1 MKRRTRS
8 ILEEINSITPKR
20 DKSQVLESR
29 GMNAISSIINLLEMI
44 DRNYDEDTAQDLTKR
59 VMLSIKKRD
68 NDRFIRGVKK
78 IRKSCRENQRCIG
91 WHKTPTVQK

>member
-8 ILEEINSITPKR
+8 ILEEINSITPRR

-44 DRNYDEDTAQDLTKR
+44 DRNYDEETAQDLTKR
-59 VMLSIKKRD
+59 VMLSIKNRD

-78 IRKSCRENQRCIG
+78 IRK
-91 WHKTPTVQK
+91 

>member
-44 DRNYDEDTAQDLTKR
+44 DRNYDEETAQDLTKR
-59 VMLSIKKRD
+59 VMLSIKNRD

-78 IRKSCRENQRCIG
+78 IRK
-91 WHKTPTVQK
+91 